1 MNSSVAFRAE
11 GDQIFLRIGPGLT
24 SELPMVNLK
33 VGHRAAR
40 LASPTVSPQDLI
52 AKLVVQLGSQANR
65 WLFWSEAA
73 HDAFSVV

>member
-1 MNSSVAFRAE
+1 
-11 GDQIFLRIGPGLT
+11 
-24 SELPMVNLK
+24 VNLK

-40 LASPTVSPQDLI
+40 LASPTVSPQHLI